1 MDKKIIVIIILSIA
15 LCLTIGGMVYGIG
28 NLKFCMDWAEQEY
41 GLHDYVEENF
51 VEIYEQLK
59 DCVRKGQES
68 CLITMP

>member
-1 MDKKIIVIIILSIA
+1 
-15 LCLTIGGMVYGIG
+15 MVYGIG